1 MPRFSLAAAFVV
13 AGALSAHAQ
22 TNPGQTNP
30 SQMNPSQETAAPAP
44 VPAAPATLDN
54 SLRPTFV
61 AQQPDEMVT
70 SKLIGLSIQNG
81 ANETIGTVADLVLDP
96 QFSVKSYVV
105 GVGGFLGIGT
115 KYVSIAREAVTITRV
130 DDKTVKAVIQTDR
143 DQLRAAPEYIYL
155 GQPQPDRTGSTA
167 KP

>member
-1 MPRFSLAAAFVV
+1 MPRLPLAAALLL

-22 TNPGQTNP
+22 TT
-30 SQMNPSQETAAPAP
+30 PSQEPAAPAP
-44 VPAAPATLDN
+44 APAPAAPAPAPAAPATLSDG
-54 SLRPTFV
+54 LRPTFV
-61 AQQPDEMVT
+61 AQQPDQMVA

-81 ANETIGTVADLVLDP
+81 ANETIGSVADLVLDP
-96 QFSVKSYVV
+96 NSSVTSYVV

-130 DDKTVKAVIQTDR
+130 DDKTLKAVIQTDR

-167 KP
+167 K